1 MKCKIT
7 KITNGFTLIELM
19 ITIALLGIITA
30 VAVPSYDRYKR
41 KAYRMD
47 AISYLTKA
55 AAFEENWMAEKG
67 SYTNNKSK
75 LGGDNT
81 KADHYTIVATVTGG
95 GSGFFIT
102 ATAKGTQ
109 TSDTDCNV
117 YSIDNVGRKL
127 AKKSNTSDNS
137 QKCWGS

>member
-1 MKCKIT
+1 MKKSH
-7 KITNGFTLIELM
+7 GFTLIELI
-19 ITIALLGIITA
+19 ITMAILGIIAA
-30 VAVPSYDRYKR
+30 VAIPSYDRFKR
-41 KAYRMD
+41 KGYRMD

-67 SYTNNKSK
+67 SYTNDKLK
-75 LGGDNT
+75 LGGNT
-81 KADHYTIVATVTGG
+81 TEEDHYTIVATVTGG
-95 GSGFFIT
+95 GSGFLIT
-102 ATAKGTQ
+102 ATTKGAQ

-127 AKKSNTSDNS
+127 ATKSDTSDNS